1 MGYRADIIFKLE
13 RRLEKLTS
21 ILKEKYT
28 SRTLVAFLKVEKDIQ
43 IQLAYQQAEGV

>member
-13 RRLEKLTS
+13 RKLEKINS

-28 SRTLVAFLKVEKDIQ
+28 ARNLCAFLKVEKDIQ
-43 IQLAYQQAEGV
+43 IQLAYQQVEGV